1 MRKIKD
7 IWTTPEAS
15 RVRMDELCNLC
26 LFKLSFIRL
35 ISILFIYL
43 FIFFPLPIVIIKLGI
58 LRGIVSLSFR
68 HGRHYVSWPSV
79 PRTVS
84 VFISLI

>member
-7 IWTTPEAS
+7 IWTTPEAN
-15 RVRMDELCNLC
+15 RVRIMQS
-26 LFKLSFIRL
+26 LSLQTFFYSTYIY
-35 ISILFIYL
+35 FIYL
-43 FIFFPLPIVIIKLGI
+43 FIFSLPLSIVIIKLGI